1 MAPEE
6 SQATLKEFGRPEYD
20 ELIAKYPVMSPLF
33 GKDLV
38 AAFHKWDEEIGAR
51 KTK

>member
-1 MAPEE
+1 
-6 SQATLKEFGRPEYD
+6 
-20 ELIAKYPVMSPLF
+20 VVSPLF